1 MKDSLWGIIVKR
13 ERTKMKKQKEILQNK
28 RTFKNGEGIDHLEM
42 KFLNKRVVYSPKIM
56 QRKLGKIMET
66 S

>member
-1 MKDSLWGIIVKR
+1 
-13 ERTKMKKQKEILQNK
+13 MKKQKEILQNK